1 MDRCYRIGQTKDV
14 FVKFFDCGGSIDE
27 VMAILNKYKSHNAT
41 IVLADGTEL
50 STNSGGGMSY
60 QEVSGLLS
68 RALEA
73 VCSNRTDHINLHGRT
88 TLLPGTS
95 EELIRAVLDNT
106 MEKFKKALATLRDL
120 KAEEDISSDPRSNSE
135 KNSPDRGSLSE
146 NNSSLPRY
154 FSEDNSS
161 DPGYFSQLG

>member
-41 IVLADGTEL
+41 IVLADGTKL
-50 STNSGGGMSY
+50 GANSGGGMSY

-73 VCSNRTDHINLHGRT
+73 VCSNRMDHINQHGRT
-88 TLLPGTS
+88 TLLPGTN
-95 EELIRAVLDNT
+95 EGLIRAVLDNT
-106 MEKFKKALATLRDL
+106 VQKFKKELATLRDSMP
-120 KAEEDISSDPRSNSE
+120 EDISSDPGSNSE
-135 KNSPDRGSLSE
+135 NNSPDRGSLSE
-146 NNSSLPRY
+146 NNSSVPGY
-154 FSEDNSS
+154 FSDNSSS
-161 DPGYFSQLG
+161 DPGYFFELG